1 MAMIVIS
8 DKCNKYTVKIIFVW
22 PANGMQTTQTL
33 FTPTQPFVGDLLKI
47 WTNNWQCV
55 MKNKQITMC

>member
-22 PANGMQTTQTL
+22 PATWYADYTNTIHPYTTM
-33 FTPTQPFVGDLLKI
+33 F
-47 WTNNWQCV
+47 W
-55 MKNKQITMC
+55 